1 MSPAS
6 RILQPSLV
14 ILLSVTA
21 AILYSYGTVM
31 NVAPERFAG
40 MATGLAAI
48 LLSGIVIRKSIVR
61 GDAFGSEWPPAP
73 MPGPCDGAVSAKKR
87 FPLRAFLLF
96 VIAFATAAL
105 PAHRIRGIGFGRA
118 GAQPIGSFIGTVE
131 ELRTRRYTAE
141 LTVSLHNQAD
151 AGRAVILAPYD
162 CRAKRGD
169 VVAVFSEPRFID
181 PESARA
187 TPYIAG
193 LARRGIS
200 YIVYADDDSLSVV
213 TSAPEGRRE
222 AVRSAIGRS
231 IDRHFS
237 APTASLLRALYFG
250 NKSHLDKRT
259 IDSYKKAGVI
269 HVLAASGLHVGI
281 VAAVPFFLLAPFR
294 VGKRIIMAV
303 TAALLC
309 FYLYITDMP
318 VSLVRAFIMFAL
330 YAAQRF
336 LDMDRGA
343 VNTLF
348 LAASAILA
356 FAPHELYEPGF
367 QLTFGATFGILLFF
381 RPYEKSLGT
390 LPGIL
395 RGPLA
400 LTLSAQ
406 VLVFPIIF
414 HHMGE
419 VNLVGPLS
427 NLAVVPGIT
436 FALAASIASNCAG
449 LLSETAGRL
458 LALPVDCI
466 VDITSVFVDAA
477 ASLGG
482 HFRPDRAPWRII
494 PFFALYTLP
503 LFAAREYRRPTA
515 VAVLIAFAGAW
526 TLLASDVRRSP
537 GPRIV
542 FRDGR
547 ELTVVSDGDHALVHG
562 RISGLKT
569 AVAVHEALERDGVST
584 VQLELHGTDYR
595 SLSGAA
601 FLARRRIISSCAL
614 DSRFRFSR
622 ALTALVTI
630 LDRDGIQPEFRH
642 VPPPSQDGADSADR
656 TALFRPPVRRST
668 LASLETAA
676 IRFRDRIYA
685 PLPGKGEP
693 ACDAV
698 RGNRQDGR

>member
-1 MSPAS
+1 MSLAS

-21 AILYSYGTVM
+21 AILYSYGTIM
-31 NVAPERFAG
+31 DVAPERCAG
-40 MATGLAAI
+40 MATAFTAI
-48 LLSGIVIRKSIVR
+48 LISGVVIRKSIVR
-61 GDAFGSEWPPAP
+61 EDGPGDAAAPA
-73 MPGPCDGAVSAKKR
+73 KNR
-87 FPLRAFLLF
+87 FPLRALLLF
-96 VIAFATAAL
+96 VIALGAAAL
-105 PAHRIRGIGFGRA
+105 PAHRIRGIGFDRA
-118 GAQPIGSFIGTVE
+118 GQQPIGSFIGAVE
-131 ELRTRRYTAE
+131 ESRTRRYTTE
-141 LTVSLHNQAD
+141 LTVALHDQAA

-162 CRAKRGD
+162 CRAERGD

-181 PESARA
+181 PKSVRV
-187 TPYIAG
+187 TPYLAG

-200 YIVYADDDSLSVV
+200 YIAYADDDSLSVV
-213 TSAPEGRRE
+213 TPAPRGRRE

-237 APTASLLRALYFG
+237 ASTASLLRALYFG

-259 IDSYKKAGVI
+259 IDSYKKAGVM

-281 VAAVPFFLLAPFR
+281 VAAVPFILLAPFR
-294 VGKRIIMAV
+294 VGKRTITAL

-330 YAAQRF
+330 YTVQRF

-356 FAPHELYEPGF
+356 YAPHELYEPGF

-381 RPYEKSLGT
+381 RPFEESLGA
-390 LPGIL
+390 LPRAV

-406 VLVFPIIF
+406 VPVFPIIF

-419 VNLVGPLS
+419 INLAGPLS

-449 LLSETAGRL
+449 LVSETAGRL

-466 VDITSVFVDAA
+466 VDITSAFVDAA

-482 HFRPDRAPWRII
+482 HFRPDRALWRIL
-494 PFFALYTLP
+494 PFFALFTLP
-503 LFAAREYRRPTA
+503 LFASREYRRPAA
-515 VAVLIAFAGAW
+515 VAVLVAFAGAW
-526 TLLASDVRRSP
+526 ALLAADARRSP
-537 GPRIV
+537 DPRIV

-547 ELTVVSDGDHALVHG
+547 ELTVISDGDHALVHG
-562 RISGLKT
+562 RINGLNT
-569 AVAVHEALERDGVST
+569 ASAVHEALERDGVST
-584 VQLELHGTDYR
+584 LQIELHGTDYR

-601 FLARRRIISSCAL
+601 FLARRLIISSCAI

-622 ALTALVTI
+622 ALTRLVTI
-630 LDRDGIQPEFRH
+630 LERDGIQPEFRH
-642 VPPPSQDGADSADR
+642 VPPPQERGDSAGR
-656 TALFRPPVRRST
+656 TPLFRPPDRTSP
-668 LASLETAA
+668 LSSLEAA
-676 IRFRDRIYA
+676 AQRFRDRIYA
-685 PLPGKGEP
+685 SSPG
-693 ACDAV
+693 
-698 RGNRQDGR
+698 RQEKVEHTGRRNHIDQKRVENTVDN